1 MSHWCSLRYYLLP
14 VLLVAIL
21 AGCTGGAPRL
31 PKEGPVVATA
41 TVSHTSEVEVFSW
54 WTRGR
59 ESAGLDALLKVLAQ
73 RQPEIQFV
81 NAAHA
86 GGSDA
91 EARAALVERLQA
103 GAPPDSWQAPVG
115 QAAIASYGSA
125 GYLEPLNFLFEQ
137 QGWSQVLPKTLIPLL
152 ESNGN
157 VYAVPTAVHRGNI
170 LWYNPQVLA
179 AHNVAVPQTQED
191 LFAALDAFKAAGMEA
206 PLALGEQWTVM
217 HLLET
222 VLLASLGPDA
232 YQGLWTGDTAWDGAE
247 MAQALANFARLLTY
261 ANTDNADLTWE
272 QAGKRLVEGQAAFY
286 VMSDW
291 LEPYLKG
298 QGLQPQQDFGWTTFP
313 GTKGAFQFLAEGFV
327 LATEASHRAEG
338 VAWLEA
344 VGSREGQQ
352 AFNLAGGAMPARLDV
367 DRAPFDVYWQLAMD
381 DWATG
386 KVVGSLVHGVVARD
400 DWRSEIEAA
409 LTQYLASSD
418 LASFQQG
425 LAAACEEAGPCS

>member
-1 MSHWCSLRYYLLP
+1 MFYRSALSRLLP
-14 VLLVAIL
+14 VVLISVL
-21 AGCTGGAPRL
+21 AGCAGSPQL
-31 PKEGPVVATA
+31 PEERAIVATA
-41 TVSHTSEVEVFSW
+41 TVAHASEVEVFSW

-59 ESAGLDALLKVLAQ
+59 ESAGLDALLTILAQ
-73 RQPEIQFV
+73 SHPEIKFV

-91 EARAALVERLQA
+91 EARAALVERLLA
-103 GAPPDSWQAPVG
+103 GTPPDSWQAPVG
-115 QAAIASYGSA
+115 QASIDSYGSA
-125 GYLEPLNFLFEQ
+125 GYLEPLNFLYEQ
-137 QGWSQVLPKTLIPLL
+137 QGWSRVFPRTLMPLL
-152 ESNGN
+152 ENNGN

-170 LWYNPQVLA
+170 LWYNPQLLA
-179 AHNVAVPQTQED
+179 ANNVAVPQTQED
-191 LFAALDAFKAAGMEA
+191 LFAVLDALKAAGMEA

-232 YQGLWTGDTAWDGAE
+232 FQGLWTGETAWDGPE
-247 MAQALANFARLLTY
+247 VTQALSNFARLLTY
-261 ANTDNADLTWE
+261 TNTDYAELTWE
-272 QAGKRLVEGQAAFY
+272 QAGKRLVERQSAFY

-313 GTKGAFQFLAEGFV
+313 GTKGAFQFLAEGFM
-327 LATEASHRAEG
+327 LATGARNRAEG

-367 DRAPFDVYWQLAMD
+367 DRAPFDPYWQSAMD

-400 DWRSEIEAA
+400 EWRSQIEAA
-409 LTQYLASSD
+409 LTQYLANGD

-425 LAAACEEAGPCS
+425 LAAACEEEGPCS

>member
-1 MSHWCSLRYYLLP
+1 MSHRRRLRYMLP
-14 VLLVAIL
+14 ILFLAIL
-21 AGCTGGAPRL
+21 AGCNGAPGL
-31 PKEGPVVATA
+31 PEERPVVATS
-41 TVSHTSEVEVFSW
+41 TVSRPSEVEVFSW

-59 ESAGLDALLKVLAQ
+59 ESLGLSALLKVLAQ
-73 RQPEIQFV
+73 NHPEIKFV

-91 EARAALVERLQA
+91 EARAELVERLVA

-115 QAAIASYGSA
+115 QASIASYGSS
-125 GYLEPLNFLFEQ
+125 GYLEPLNFLYEQ
-137 QGWSQVLPKTLIPLL
+137 QGWSQVFPKTLMPLL

-157 VYAVPTAVHRGNI
+157 IYAVPTAVHRGNI

-179 AHNVAVPQTQED
+179 AYNVAVPQTQED
-191 LFAALDAFKAAGMEA
+191 LFAALDALKAAGMEA

-232 YQGLWTGDTAWDGAE
+232 YQGLWTGDTGWDGPE
-247 MAQALANFARLLTY
+247 VTQALTNFARLLTF
-261 ANTDNADLTWE
+261 ANTDNVDLTWE
-272 QAGKRLVEGQAAFY
+272 QAGKRLVESQAAFY

-298 QGLQPQQDFGWTTFP
+298 QGQQPQQDFGWTAFP
-313 GTKGAFQFLAEGFV
+313 GTKGAFQFLAEGFM
-327 LATEASHRAEG
+327 LATGASHRAEG

-344 VGSREGQQ
+344 VGSRDGQQ

-367 DRAPFDVYWQLAMD
+367 DRAPFDVYWQSAME

-386 KVVGSLVHGVVARD
+386 KVVGSFVHGVVAQD
-400 DWRSEIEAA
+400 DWRSQIEAA
-409 LTQYLASSD
+409 LSQYIINND
-418 LASFQQG
+418 LVSLQQG
-425 LAAACEEAGPCS
+425 LAAACEQAGPCS